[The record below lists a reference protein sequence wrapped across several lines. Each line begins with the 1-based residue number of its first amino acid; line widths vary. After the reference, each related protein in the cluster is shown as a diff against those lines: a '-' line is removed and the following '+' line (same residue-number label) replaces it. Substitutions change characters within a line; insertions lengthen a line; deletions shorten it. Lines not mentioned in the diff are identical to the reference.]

1 MNFINSILLFF
12 AFLLLGPAIVS
23 MESSSKSSIVR
34 FAPPA
39 NDPYEGTV
47 LVRGGTFAMGL
58 DEESVIGDWNNSIR
72 RVTVSAFRIDQYE
85 VSNKKYRDY
94 TNWLREV
101 YKPLGKDSIYKSAL
115 PDTLVWKSD
124 LAYNEPMV
132 EGYFRFTAFN
142 DYPVVGVT
150 WEQANAYCRWRTDR
164 ANEAALKANGLIDT
178 KNPYLGK
185 SQIDY
190 DKADSARRNT
200 KSKKLT
206 KIGDYV
212 LIPDFRLPTE
222 AEWEYAAKLSLQKS
236 SPNDKASRTG
246 PNSKNRGILDPL
258 NAPFPWASSGNE
270 NIRFT
275 GNGKGKDK
283 GVVGMYKANFKNGTG
298 DYMGMSGR
306 ANDGAA
312 LPSKVN
318 SYNQSPL
325 NIYNIRG
332 NVNEWVLDLY
342 RPMSN
347 IDMDD
352 FNPYRANAVAD
363 GDDSTTAIYQ
373 TGVNTLI
380 SNKSR
385 VYKGG
390 SWKDGLYWL
399 NPGTRRF
406 LDQDKSNNTIGFR
419 CAISAFGMD
428 NSTKPETGG
437 ALDWLKNKLKRN

>member
-1 MNFINSILLFF
+1 MHHSLGLL
-12 AFLLLGPAIVS
+12 P
-23 MESSSKSSIVR
+23 
-34 FAPPA
+34 
-39 NDPYEGTV
+39 
-47 LVRGGTFAMGL
+47 
-58 DEESVIGDWNNSIR
+58 
-72 RVTVSAFRIDQYE
+72 
-85 VSNKKYRDY
+85 
-94 TNWLREV
+94 
-101 YKPLGKDSIYKSAL
+101 
-115 PDTLVWKSD
+115 
-124 LAYNEPMV
+124 
-132 EGYFRFTAFN
+132 
-142 DYPVVGVT
+142 
-150 WEQANAYCRWRTDR
+150 
-164 ANEAALKANGLIDT
+164 
-178 KNPYLGK
+178 
-185 SQIDY
+185 
-190 DKADSARRNT
+190 
-200 KSKKLT
+200 
-206 KIGDYV
+206 
-212 LIPDFRLPTE
+212 
-222 AEWEYAAKLSLQKS
+222 
-236 SPNDKASRTG
+236 
-246 PNSKNRGILDPL
+246 
-258 NAPFPWASSGNE
+258 GNE

-275 GNGKGKDK
+275 GNGKGKEK

-306 ANDGAA
+306 ANDGAV